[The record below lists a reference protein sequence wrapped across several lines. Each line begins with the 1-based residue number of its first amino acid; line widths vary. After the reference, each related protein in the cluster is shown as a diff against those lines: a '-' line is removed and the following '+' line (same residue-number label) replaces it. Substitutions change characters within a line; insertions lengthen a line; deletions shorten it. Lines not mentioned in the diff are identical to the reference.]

1 MGKTKR
7 REGLWREVVW
17 AQRMQVR
24 AIGKLPNARA
34 IVRQTAIFWDVAI
47 GEINEDMLIEMIRYQ
62 YTNYDSLIEQLRRRL
77 ETGNHKTIF
86 AEASEI
92 LKSNANIV
100 ARRLYKK
107 LFGTKNNGF
116 S

>member
-17 AQRMQVR
+17 AQKMQVR
-24 AIGKLPNARA
+24 AIGKLPDARV
-34 IVRQTAIFWDVAI
+34 IVRQTAAFWDVAI
-47 GEINEDMLIEMIRYQ
+47 GEVNENMLIAMIRHQ
-62 YTNYDSLIEQLRRRL
+62 YTNYDSLIEQLKRRI
-77 ETGNHKTIF
+77 ETRSHKTVF

-92 LKSNANIV
+92 LKINANVV

-107 LFGTKNNGF
+107 VFGLNGEQ
-116 S
+116 

>member
-7 REGLWREVVW
+7 KEGVWREVVW
-17 AQRMQVR
+17 AQEMRVR
-24 AIGKLPNARA
+24 AIGKLPGASLY
-34 IVRQTAIFWDVAI
+34 WGVAI
-47 GEINEDMLIEMIRYQ
+47 GEVNENMLIAMLRHR

-77 ETGNHKTIF
+77 EKGSHKTIF

-100 ARRLYKK
+100 ARRLHRKV
-107 LFGTKNNGF
+107 FGANSGF
-116 S
+116 H